1 MKAAKRWSL
10 GNLRDM
16 ASSLPGPRHR
26 APSRRR
32 ARVYIIMALSLIAFF
47 AVIAY
52 MYPHHSKRAC
62 YMISSRGCKA
72 LADWLP
78 PSLREYSDDE
88 IAARV
93 VISEILSNPP
103 VIRKDSKIAFMFLT
117 PGALPFERLWDRF
130 FQEHEGKF
138 SVYIHAS
145 KERPVHYSRYFVN
158 REIRSDEVVWGRISM
173 VDAERRLLA
182 NALRDPTNQQFV
194 LLSDSCV
201 PLRSFEYIY
210 NYLMYSNVSYVDCF
224 DDLGQHGSGRH
235 MNHMLPEI
243 QKKDFR
249 KGAQKSQVDPWFTMK
264 RQHAVATMADSLY
277 YSKFRDYCGPGIE
290 NNKNCIADEHYL
302 PTFFHML
309 DPTGISNW
317 TVTQVDWSERK
328 WHPKTY
334 MPEDV
339 THELLNNLTST
350 DTVVHVTSVG
360 VGEEIWMPCMWNGIK
375 RPCYLFGRKFHP
387 DTLDKLLDLF
397 SNYTKSVSWQL

>member
-1 MKAAKRWSL
+1 MGGSGFDEMKAAKRWSL

-32 ARVYIIMALSLIAFF
+32 GRVYIIMALSLIAFF

-224 DDLGQHGSGRH
+224 DDPGQHGSGRH

-249 KGAQKSQVDPWFTMK
+249 KGAQWFTMK

-339 THELLNNLTST
+339 THELLNNLTVYKT
-350 DTVVHVTSVG
+350 
-360 VGEEIWMPCMWNGIK
+360 IK
-375 RPCYLFGRKFHP
+375 PKAIIFA
-387 DTLDKLLDLF
+387 
-397 SNYTKSVSWQL
+397 SVSSIALIIKY